1 MKIKNNKGITG
12 VDITIAIV
20 ILTLFISL
28 ITSMFYNVSV
38 IGKAVNRKS
47 EATYIAVQVIE
58 AVKQLGYEKLPKGY
72 VEEADLEDKAE
83 EEAEVANTTINF
95 DDLNTLLEENGIT
108 KITIKNGYSVDIIVE
123 NYRKIKDDLTLEDI
137 LKRITVT
144 VNYKEKN
151 KEQSVELSTVILKE
165 EVV

>member
-12 VDITIAIV
+12 IDITVAIV
-20 ILTLFISL
+20 ILALFISL

-47 EATYIAVQVIE
+47 DATYIAVQVIE
-58 AVKQLGYEKLPKGY
+58 GAKQLEYDKLPKGY
-72 VEEADLEDKAE
+72 VEESDLEEQTE
-83 EEAEVANTTINF
+83 EEAEAANTTINF

-108 KITIKNGYSVDIIVE
+108 AITLKNGYSVDIIVE
-123 NYRKIKDDLTLEDI
+123 NYRKIKGDLTLEDI

-151 KEQSVELSTVILKE
+151 KEQSVELNTVILKE
-165 EVV
+165 EE